1 MPVTIRFNKRV
12 CLFGLALLLLTA
24 PRALS
29 AATPLLAL
37 GEIRVLSQKA
47 PSDPQNFR
55 RLVARGVETLVVP
68 RPREAK
74 TYILSATLTEFR
86 TIARGDSHT
95 TTCVVTTTLRDRNAG
110 VIRATTSG
118 SVRIHE
124 TDRPTPS
131 DDLAAMQAAVNRALS
146 RVHEA
151 LL

>member
-1 MPVTIRFNKRV
+1 V
-12 CLFGLALLLLTA
+12 
-24 PRALS
+24 
-29 AATPLLAL
+29 LAL

-47 PSDPQNFR
+47 PSDLQNFR
-55 RLVARGVETLVVP
+55 RLVTRGVETLVVP

-86 TIARGDSHT
+86 TVDRGDSHT
-95 TTCVVTTTLRDRNAG
+95 TTCVVTTTLRDRSAG

-124 TDRPTPS
+124 TGRPTPS
-131 DDLAAMQAAVNRALS
+131 DDLAAMQVAVHRALS